1 MQANKKIC
9 INKLIILLLQ
19 PIFEAYTLLYCIYE
33 QKFSDS
39 RVSGESQ
46 DD

>member
-1 MQANKKIC
+1 MQALKKKIC

-19 PIFEAYTLLYCIYE
+19 PFFGGHSLFNSDYE

-39 RVSGESQ
+39 
-46 DD
+46 